1 MYLAC
6 IALDPL
12 TPLCPAPGWQRSVQG
27 QDSALAPLH
36 SLELSTSCLWRAEL
50 LEQAANWGQSHSRE
64 LLEGTGTPC
73 TVTLCLSSSLPRES
87 VHLASPGVWPQ
98 NSRVSPNKLV
108 YLLPSDSTRL
118 LLAVKAVLNSLLE
131 VWGRVMSPSGCLR
144 DWGAA
149 LLCTRPYTL
158 WCLPPATSCPWAKW
172 AKPTGETC
180 LRWERLYGLWTSVS
194 SISHCWISHGK
205 ISTDLILSLNF
216 LNITDTNR
224 MKNVF
229 DDTHS
234 CQVDL
239 SMSFLV
245 AIKMHSLFN
254 DPML

>member
-1 MYLAC
+1 MYLGLC
-6 IALDPL
+6 CPWPTDPSL
-12 TPLCPAPGWQRSVQG
+12 PCTWLAAVSERAG
-27 QDSALAPLH
+27 QCTCSSALFTAFNKLPLESRAFRAGCKLGTIPQQRAAGRHTLH
-36 SLELSTSCLWRAEL
+36 SDPVFVFLAATWIRA
-50 LEQAANWGQSHSRE
+50 SH
-64 LLEGTGTPC
+64 
-73 TVTLCLSSSLPRES
+73 
-87 VHLASPGVWPQ
+87 ASPGVWPQ

-131 VWGRVMSPSGCLR
+131 VWGRVMSPSCCLR

-158 WCLPPATSCPWAKW
+158 WCLPPATSCPWAKR

-229 DDTHS
+229 DDIHS

-245 AIKMHSLFN
+245 AIEMHSLFK
-254 DPML
+254 DAMP